1 MKKNVLVFGSIAG
14 IILGLL
20 VFIPFTFFPEYCGS
34 EYGMFIGYGSMII
47 AFAFI
52 FTAIKN
58 YRDEYNGGVVS
69 FGKAFQIGLLIV
81 LMGSTF
87 YVIVWMFE
95 YHYVLP
101 DFMEKYSAHQLAT
114 YKAAGHSAA
123 EVSQMKTTLDE
134 QTAAYHNPFVR
145 IANTYIEVLPVGLLI
160 AIIASLVLMRKTPA
174 NTIQATA

>member
-1 MKKNVLVFGSIAG
+1 MKKNVLVFGSIAS

-20 VFIPFTFFPEYCGS
+20 VFIPFTFFPKYCGS

-69 FGKAFQIGLLIV
+69 FGKAFQIGLLIT

-87 YVIVWMFE
+87 YVVVWMFE
-95 YHYVLP
+95 YHYFLP
-101 DFMEKYSAHQLAT
+101 NFMENYSAHQLET
-114 YKAAGHSAA
+114 YKAAGHTAA
-123 EVSQMKTTLDE
+123 EISQMKAMLDA
-134 QTAAYHNPFVR
+134 QTAAYHNPLVR
-145 IANTYIEVLPVGLLI
+145 IAYTYIEVLPVGLLI
-160 AIIASLVLMRKTPA
+160 ALIAALILKRKTPVNA
-174 NTIQATA
+174 VPATA